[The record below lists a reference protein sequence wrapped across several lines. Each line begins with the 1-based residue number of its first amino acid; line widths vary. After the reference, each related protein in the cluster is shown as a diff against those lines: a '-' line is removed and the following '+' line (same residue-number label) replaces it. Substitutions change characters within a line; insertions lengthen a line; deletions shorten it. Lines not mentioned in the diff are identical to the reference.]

1 MKKKEIK
8 WHSAYL
14 TGYTK
19 GEIEYRDNVDKARKL
34 RALSKVLRILG
45 GE

>member
-8 WHSAYL
+8 WRCAYL
-14 TGYTK
+14 TNYTN

-34 RALSKVLRILG
+34 RALDKVLRILR